1 MLQAGWPQQDVDAA
15 LNTALQQQSAPTP
28 AQTLPQ
34 GQVINNQPQQP
45 QAGLGQPSKGPPA
58 NAKMP
63 PKRKIS
69 KPLVAIIAIV
79 VIICIIVP
87 LLLFDGLNIFQ
98 GETAAGSGN
107 SCGTDMDCFYAA
119 ADQCDET
126 EVTQTVTM
134 NLFGVEQTTTTFYR
148 IDGVDGG
155 KCVLYLRTEK
165 IDLVF
170 PPEVPKETVDEQKA
184 LYKTREGLS
193 GICKFTPS
201 EMTSLMTRWS
211 EGSYSTEDFANAD
224 CTGPY
229 FES

>member
-1 MLQAGWPQQDVDAA
+1 M
-15 LNTALQQQSAPTP
+15 
-28 AQTLPQ
+28 
-34 GQVINNQPQQP
+34 
-45 QAGLGQPSKGPPA
+45 
-58 NAKMP
+58 
-63 PKRKIS
+63 
-69 KPLVAIIAIV
+69 
-79 VIICIIVP
+79 
-87 LLLFDGLNIFQ
+87 
-98 GETAAGSGN
+98 
-107 SCGTDMDCFYAA
+107 
-119 ADQCDET
+119 
-126 EVTQTVTM
+126 
-134 NLFGVEQTTTTFYR
+134 
-148 IDGVDGG
+148 DGG